1 MVEFCDGVNYGIA
14 FQFLDH
20 PSGFCVR
27 KGLRNKMYW
36 TELVVD
42 DLEENGAYTE
52 VGGVSVKID
61 GLGVVEVKVFDGC
74 TNGCFEGGEG
84 SGPSD
89 LEGRASEKGR
99 EGLRE
104 FGVISDKVAKEI
116 AKVQGKS
123 GVLSW
128 SVEGEGQGIDD
139 NERDRVEY
147 PLYQR

>member
-1 MVEFCDGVNYGIA
+1 VNEVSVIGVDNKVGSTEKMVEFCDGVNYGIA

-36 TELVVD
+36 TELVVY
-42 DLEENGAYTE
+42 DLEEDGAYTE
-52 VGGVSVKID
+52 VGGVSMKID
-61 GLGVVEVKVFDGC
+61 GMGVVEVKVFDGC

-84 SGPSD
+84 GGCSSGPSD

-116 AKVQGKS
+116 AKSK
-123 GVLSW
+123 
-128 SVEGEGQGIDD
+128 E
-139 NERDRVEY
+139 
-147 PLYQR
+147 